1 MSEEKKLSAVEKIKT
16 ESHGLRGTLKESLKD
31 EITGAVREAD
41 HALVKFHGMYEQ
53 DDRDLREERAQKKL
67 DKLFSFMIRMRI
79 PGGLMTAEQWVA
91 AHHIAGKYSTGTIK
105 ITTRQTIQLHG
116 ILKHDIK
123 PTLQDFDKAKLDSIA
138 ACGDVNRNVVCS
150 SNPKESPL
158 HEEIHAYADK
168 ISKMLLPK
176 TRAYYEIWLDE
187 EKIEEYSENDPL
199 YQDRYLPRK
208 FKIGIGIPPNN
219 DVDVLANDLGLI
231 AVIENDKLIGF
242 NIAVGGG
249 LSTTH
254 GNPDTYPRLA
264 TVIGFTE
271 GEEKT
276 MKAVYEVLTIQRDFG
291 NRSDRKLARLKYTLD
306 NMGVDI
312 FKKEL
317 EQRIGFEL
325 EPVKPYEFNKRIDLY
340 GWMQDHESN
349 WHNTLFV
356 ENGRVMDTEEVAL
369 KAALLEIAETGKVNF
384 RFTSN
389 QNVILSDIKNE
400 DKNIIENILLKYAIL
415 IKDQNT
421 SAFRKNAISCVAL
434 PTCPLALAEA
444 QRYLPDLITKVEPI
458 LAKYDLSDEN
468 IISRMTGCPNG
479 CARPYAAE
487 IGFIGTSA
495 GHYNLHIGGD
505 REGTRLNVKYKESL
519 DEKELLETLD
529 GLFAT
534 YKTNRFENE
543 TFGDFATRKILVTAV

>member
-1 MSEEKKLSAVEKIKT
+1 
-16 ESHGLRGTLKESLKD
+16 
-31 EITGAVREAD
+31 
-41 HALVKFHGMYEQ
+41 
-53 DDRDLREERAQKKL
+53 
-67 DKLFSFMIRMRI
+67 
-79 PGGLMTAEQWVA
+79 
-91 AHHIAGKYSTGTIK
+91 
-105 ITTRQTIQLHG
+105 
-116 ILKHDIK
+116 
-123 PTLQDFDKAKLDSIA
+123 
-138 ACGDVNRNVVCS
+138 
-150 SNPKESPL
+150 
-158 HEEIHAYADK
+158 
-168 ISKMLLPK
+168 
-176 TRAYYEIWLDE
+176 
-187 EKIEEYSENDPL
+187 
-199 YQDRYLPRK
+199 
-208 FKIGIGIPPNN
+208 
-219 DVDVLANDLGLI
+219 
-231 AVIENDKLIGF
+231 VIENDKLIGF

-306 NMGVDI
+306 NMGVET

-325 EPVKPYEFNKRIDLY
+325 EPVRPYEFNNRIDLY
-340 GWMQDHESN
+340 GWMQDHEDN
-349 WHNTLFV
+349 WHYTLFV
-356 ENGRVMDTEEVAL
+356 ENGRVMDTPDLAL
-369 KAALLEIAETGKVNF
+369 KAALLEVAETGKVNF

-389 QNVILSDIKNE
+389 QNLILSDIKNE
-400 DKNIIENILLKYAIL
+400 DKNIIETILKKYAI
-415 IKDQNT
+415 ITKDENT

-444 QRYLPDLITKVEPI
+444 QRYLPDLITKIEPI
-458 LAKYDLSDEN
+458 LAKYAIADEN

-505 REGTRLNVKYKESL
+505 REGTRLNTKYKESL
-519 DEKELLETLD
+519 DENGLLETLD
-529 GLFAT
+529 QLFAD
-534 YKTNRFENE
+534 YKTGRNEEE
-543 TFGDFATRKILVTAV
+543 TFGDFATRKILATAV